1 MRVQKAQTMT
11 DKPVVEAFDFDGT
24 LTHHDTLIPFLID
37 AAGPWKVSC
46 SILKQLPLMIGYF
59 FGLSTRQQIKE
70 GLLQNTIGGIP
81 LEIVKEKGKEFAR
94 KKIRAKLKPE
104 AMRKLQ
110 WHQNQGHRCILV
122 SANLDVY
129 LEPWSQMEKLQDTL
143 CSILQVDDK
152 GRITGFLKGKNC
164 RGEEKTKRLLA
175 LLGDR
180 KSFIL
185 YAYGDSKGD
194 KEMLEI
200 ADFPFYRKF
209 D

>member
-1 MRVQKAQTMT
+1 
-11 DKPVVEAFDFDGT
+11 
-24 LTHHDTLIPFLID
+24 
-37 AAGPWKVSC
+37 
-46 SILKQLPLMIGYF
+46 MIGYF

-129 LEPWSQMEKLQDTL
+129 LEPWSQMEKLQETL
-143 CSILQVDDK
+143 CSILQVDDN